1 MSQSHHQGT
10 LYVVATPIGN
20 LGDITLR
27 ALEVLK
33 SVDAIAAEDTRHTS
47 GLLGHFGISKK
58 LIAVHQHNE
67 QQSAE
72 NLLARLQAGESIA
85 LVTDAGT
92 PAVSDPGAIVV
103 NVLQK
108 AGVKI
113 VPIPGASA
121 VVAALSASGI
131 TNNGFHFI
139 GFLPA
144 SGSQRRK
151 ALEAVKTQ
159 TSTLVFY
166 EAPHRIIE
174 CVEDLSTVFGDAR
187 RMTIAREI
195 TKTFETFHHCL
206 LGEAKNW
213 LMSDPN
219 QQRGEFVLLIEASED
234 TDDNIAE
241 VEAERVLRL
250 LLADLPLKQ
259 AVTLAV
265 EITRAKKNWVY
276 ELALSIKAATPSV
289 AKKTASKPTSI

>member
-1 MSQSHHQGT
+1 M
-10 LYVVATPIGN
+10 VATPIGN
-20 LGDITLR
+20 LADITLR
-27 ALEVLK
+27 ALETLK

-47 GLLGHFGISKK
+47 GLLGHYGISKK
-58 LIAVHQHNE
+58 LISVHQHNE

-72 NLLARLQAGESIA
+72 ALLLRLQAGENIA

-108 AGVKI
+108 SGIKI

-121 VVAALSASGI
+121 VIAALSASGI

-151 ALEAVKTQ
+151 FLESVKSQ

-174 CVEDLSTVFGDAR
+174 CVEDLSLVLGESR
-187 RMTIAREI
+187 RITIAREI

-206 LGEAKNW
+206 LSEAKQW
-213 LMSDPN
+213 LTNDTN
-219 QQRGEFVLLIEASED
+219 QQRGEFVLLVEAPEG
-234 TDDNIAE
+234 TGDNAADI
-241 VEAERVLRL
+241 EAERILRL

-259 AVTLAV
+259 AVSLAV
-265 EITRAKKNWVY
+265 DITGAKKNWVY
-276 ELALSIKAATPSV
+276 ELALAIKTTV
-289 AKKTASKPTSI
+289 QLKK